1 MKEGMDMRGKIIV
14 TMGMIL
20 LAGILISGFMRR
32 FLFSIYGMEFR
43 IVRAVFFAD
52 AFAIIIQIMQIRH
65 KKRNLF

>member
-1 MKEGMDMRGKIIV
+1 MKEGLDMRGKIIV

-43 IVRAVFFAD
+43 IVRSVFFAYP
-52 AFAIIIQIMQIRH
+52 FAISIQIMQIRH